1 MSSSTGIDRID
12 STQLTHRFQKSSEQ
26 QPKIIHID
34 STRSSTPDS
43 LDQDEIPCFE
53 LPPFTIKEIL
63 SSIPSHCFDRS
74 LFRSLSYV
82 LRDFSFTALL
92 VYAATFI
99 DGAFNS
105 KNGSILDGQLG
116 AMANFGAWAAYG
128 YALGL
133 VFTGIWVLAHE
144 CGHQSFSSSKTINYW
159 VGWILHSAL
168 LVPFHS
174 WRITHAQHHAST
186 SHLNRDQAFVPYTR
200 SQLNLPP
207 LPKDASKREIEGTLA
222 PSFYERVD
230 DLLEDAPLWALWKL
244 IVHQSIGF
252 AAYLVRNASGQKH
265 YPPYTNH
272 FNPWAIMYDDRHR
285 MHIVY
290 SDIGIAITIGSLVFF
305 GMKTDFLSAFKYYIV
320 PYLWV
325 HHWIVL
331 ITFLQHTDPLLPH
344 YREGAFNFQRGA
356 LATMDRKIHGFFTH
370 GLAETHVAHHLCS
383 KIPHYHA
390 WEATDALKAK
400 LGPHYQSTDENYWVS
415 LWKAFRHCRFV
426 EDEGDVVFYKNAKGQ
441 ALIRLKESD
450 GSPSDSGIEVD
461 QAKSK

>member
-1 MSSSTGIDRID
+1 MSSTAMVDRTN
-12 STQLTHRFQKSSEQ
+12 SSKLSNRFQKEDQS
-26 QPKIIHID
+26 PKIIHIESD
-34 STRSSTPDS
+34 RSSTPDS
-43 LDQDEIPCFE
+43 IDQDELPTFE

-63 SSIPSHCFDRS
+63 SAIPSHCFDRS

-82 LRDFSFTALL
+82 LRDLCLTSVL

-99 DGAFNS
+99 DPAFNS
-105 KNGSILDGQLG
+105 KDGVVLKGQLG
-116 AMANFGAWAAYG
+116 AMANFGAWSLYG
-128 YALGL
+128 YLLGL

-159 VGWILHSAL
+159 VGWVLHSAL

-207 LPKDASKREIEGTLA
+207 LPKDASQRELEGTLA
-222 PSFYERVD
+222 PSLYERAD
-230 DLLEDAPLWALWKL
+230 DLLEDAPLWVLSKL
-244 IVHQSIGF
+244 FVHQSVGF
-252 AAYLVRNASGQKH
+252 AAYLLRNASGQKH

-290 SDIGIAITIGSLVFF
+290 SDIGIAITIGSLVVF
-305 GMKTDFLSAFKYYIV
+305 GMNTDFLSVFKYYIV

-331 ITFLQHTDPLLPH
+331 ITFLQHTDPSFTSLS
-344 YREGAFNFQRGA
+344 N
-356 LATMDRKIHGFFTH
+356 IHGFFTH

-441 ALIRLKESD
+441 ALIRLKGSD

-461 QAKSK
+461 QAKSS